1 MSDPAD
7 LAALAR
13 ARPGLLAQLN
23 AFSFRPADYLHPS
36 RRAQFAGTAPA
47 QVWHDARARRSLSA
61 LVLQRLDLA
70 GRPVLD
76 IGCADLPLALLD
88 AQRLETLA
96 RGIAALLLAPLVR
109 RSLLREQVLHWKRVL
124 TPHLHAFA
132 LQAAP
137 LLPAV
142 PAVEVAPDGPV
153 EPLGQ
158 AWIGASL
165 LQAPE
170 ELRLRAALKLPA
182 AIEPAPV
189 EPAHARRVVAA
200 VLSTL
205 EPQWCSSF
213 AMR

>member
-1 MSDPAD
+1 MSE
-7 LAALAR
+7 LARLNALAR

-36 RRAQFAGTAPA
+36 QRARFAGAAPA

-61 LVLQRLDLA
+61 LVLQRLGLA
-70 GRPVLD
+70 QRPCLD
-76 IGCADLPLALLD
+76 TGCAHLPLALLD
-88 AQRLETLA
+88 AQRLESLS

-109 RSLLREQVLHWKRVL
+109 RSLVREQVLHWKRVL
-124 TPHLHAFA
+124 TPQLHAFA

-142 PAVEVAPDGPV
+142 PAVDEVPAGPV

-158 AWIGASL
+158 AWIQASL
-165 LQAPE
+165 LQAPDA
-170 ELRLRAALKLPA
+170 LRLRAALKLPA
-182 AIEPAPV
+182 GTEPAAV
-189 EPAHARRVVAA
+189 EPALARRVVAA